1 MLQAH
6 RGSFLST
13 IRFGDELELDATAYE
28 LRRGG
33 RAVRLERIPMEIL
46 LLLVE
51 RRDELVTREQIV
63 ERVWGKGVHV
73 ETDNAINVAMRKI
86 RTALRDDSENPR
98 YIRTV
103 TAKGYR
109 FVAEVV
115 ASPQPVLAAPP
126 PSPVR
131 PRSAGWIAATV
142 AVAILAVSGIYLF
155 RSKPAPADAAFAP
168 AERVILAVLPFEN
181 LTGDPEQEY
190 FSDGLTEEMIGRLG
204 NLAPDKLAVIA
215 RTSVM
220 RYKRDPAPLSKV
232 GDDLHVQYV
241 LEGSVRRDPQRVRIT
256 TQLVRVSD
264 QTHVWARQYDRDP
277 ADLLRVQDEIADAI
291 AREIRITLAA
301 SPSPSPL
308 TPDEYEAYDLYLE
321 GRHAWSER
329 TPDGFRRGIALFE
342 RAIEKRPGDARAY
355 AGLADCYALTASW
368 GFAPAAEV
376 IPKAKEAALTALKL
390 DERLAAA
397 HTSLA
402 LIHETYD
409 RDWAAAETRF
419 RRAIQLDPN
428 YVTAHHWYAEHLG
441 FMGRFDEALAEI
453 ERARQLDPL
462 SLIVA
467 ADRGAILYFAKRY
480 DEAIE
485 QFSVVLEKD
494 PKLGRA
500 RLIIP
505 AYVLAGHPDRAYAN
519 LEDLRKIE
527 HGPWVPA
534 WATYVHGRAGRLEE
548 ARRAFREIGPLV
560 ERFAPDPTWMFA
572 VGHLGLGENDAAIAR
587 FEKACVDRS
596 SALIA
601 LKVDPIFDPL
611 RGDPRFAELLRCAG
625 F

>member
-1 MLQAH
+1 
-6 RGSFLST
+6 LST

-376 IPKAKEAALTALKL
+376 IPKAKEAALAAIDAGADVLLADTDQAARGAFSAAEGANVYVVATYADQASLAPKAILGSVLYDYGALMKQMVVN
-390 DERLAAA
+390 AAA
-397 HTSLA
+397 GKLEPGKA
-402 LIHETYD
+402 YYMGIAD
-409 RDWAAAETRF
+409 GFGGWAPIPA
-419 RRAIQLDPN
+419 
-428 YVTAHHWYAEHLG
+428 
-441 FMGRFDEALAEI
+441 M
-453 ERARQLDPL
+453 
-462 SLIVA
+462 
-467 ADRGAILYFAKRY
+467 
-480 DEAIE
+480 
-485 QFSVVLEKD
+485 KD
-494 PKLGRA
+494 
-500 RLIIP
+500 IIP
-505 AYVLAGHPDRAYAN
+505 ADAQKNFAGV
-519 LEDLRKIE
+519 LEDSK
-527 HGPWVPA
+527 
-534 WATYVHGRAGRLEE
+534 
-548 ARRAFREIGPLV
+548 ARRIKVPELTKPG
-560 ERFAPDPTWMFA
+560 
-572 VGHLGLGENDAAIAR
+572 DADK
-587 FEKACVDRS
+587 FDLS
-596 SALIA
+596 S
-601 LKVDPIFDPL
+601 LKK
-611 RGDPRFAELLRCAG
+611 
-625 F
+625 